1 MPFQNK
7 RRGWK
12 GRASLFSKLI
22 GDRAFYRH
30 VLVVS
35 LPIMIQNFITN
46 FVSLLDNIMVGRVGT
61 TAMTGVAISNQ
72 LIFVFNLCIFGCV
85 SASGIFTAQFF
96 GKGDQ
101 RGVADTM
108 RFKLYSCML
117 LGLIGIGVFALF
129 GEELILLYLQGEGS
143 PEDATASLAAGLDYL
158 HIMLL
163 GLVPFVLVQCYAS
176 TLRETGQT
184 FIPMLAGVIAVMLN
198 LLLNYI
204 LIFGKFG
211 APELGASGAAV
222 ATVISRYVEMLVV
235 LVWTHMHHAKNPF
248 AKMTYETAKVGGSL
262 VRSIMIKGMPL
273 MVNEL
278 FWSLGVAALSQ
289 CYSWRGLHVVA
300 AINIS
305 STITNLFNVIHIALG
320 SSVSIIVGQL
330 LGAGDMEEAVDQDRK
345 LIAFSTG
352 LCLIIGTMMFV
363 AAPLFPQIY
372 NTEQSVRD
380 LATAFIRIMAVYMP
394 FGAFLHASYFTLRS
408 GGKTIITFLFDS
420 VFICCVSLPAAYLF
434 AHYTAMPIVWL
445 FAAVQAID
453 FLKCVIGFI
462 LVKKRVWVQ
471 NIIENE

>member
-1 MPFQNK
+1 MLLK
-7 RRGWK
+7 
-12 GRASLFSKLI
+12 SLI
-22 GDRAFYRH
+22 GDRNFYRH
-30 VLVVS
+30 VLAVS

-85 SASGIFTAQFF
+85 SASGIFTAQFY
-96 GKGDQ
+96 GRGDQ

-108 RFKLYSCML
+108 RFKLYSGL
-117 LGLIGIGVFALF
+117 LLCAVGIGVFALF
-129 GEELILLYLQGEGS
+129 GEGLISLYLQGEGAV
-143 PEDATASLAAGLDYL
+143 EDAQASLAAGLGYL
-158 HIMLL
+158 HIMLW
-163 GLVPFVLVQCYAS
+163 GLAPFVLVQCYAG
-176 TLRETGQT
+176 TLRECGQT
-184 FIPMLAGVIAVMLN
+184 FVPMVAGITAVIVN
-198 LLLNYI
+198 LSLNYV

-211 APELGASGAAV
+211 APALGASGAAL
-222 ATVISRYVEMLVV
+222 ATVISRYVELLIVV
-235 LVWTHMHHAKNPF
+235 IWTHRHHDENPF
-248 AKMTYETAKVGGSL
+248 ARMTYQSAGVPRALVGK
-262 VRSIMIKGMPL
+262 IMIKGMPL

-289 CYSWRGLHVVA
+289 CYSWRGLSVVA

-305 STITNLFNVIHIALG
+305 STITNLFNVIHLALG

-330 LGAGDMEEAVDQDRK
+330 LGAGDMEEAVDRDTK

-352 LCLIIGTMMFV
+352 VCLIIGAVMFA
-363 AAPLFPQIY
+363 AAPLFPAIY

-420 VFICCVSLPAAYLF
+420 VFICCVSLPSAYIM
-434 AHYTAMPIVWL
+434 AHYTAVPIIPL
-445 FAAVQAID
+445 YAAVQAID
-453 FLKCVIGFI
+453 VIKCVIGFI

-471 NIIENE
+471 NIIENEK

>member
-1 MPFQNK
+1 MLLK
-7 RRGWK
+7 
-12 GRASLFSKLI
+12 SLI
-22 GDRAFYRH
+22 GDRNFYRH
-30 VLVVS
+30 VLAVS

-85 SASGIFTAQFF
+85 SASGIFTAQFY
-96 GKGDQ
+96 GRGDQ

-108 RFKLYSCML
+108 RFKLYSGL
-117 LGLIGIGVFALF
+117 LLCAVGIGVFAMF
-129 GEELILLYLQGEGS
+129 GEGLISLYLQGEGAV
-143 PEDATASLAAGLDYL
+143 EDAQASLAACLEYL
-158 HIMLL
+158 RIMLW
-163 GLVPFVLVQCYAS
+163 GLAPFVLVQCYAG
-176 TLRETGQT
+176 TLRECGQT
-184 FIPMLAGVIAVMLN
+184 FVPMVAGITAVIVN
-198 LLLNYI
+198 LSLNYV

-211 APELGASGAAV
+211 APALGASGAAL
-222 ATVISRYVEMLVV
+222 ATVISRYVELLIVV
-235 LVWTHMHHAKNPF
+235 IWTHRHHDENPF
-248 AKMTYETAKVGGSL
+248 ARMTYQSAGVPRALVGK
-262 VRSIMIKGMPL
+262 IMIKGMPL

-289 CYSWRGLHVVA
+289 CYSWRGLSVVA

-305 STITNLFNVIHIALG
+305 STITNLFNVIHLALG

-330 LGAGDMEEAVDQDRK
+330 LGAGDMEEAVDRDTK

-352 LCLIIGTMMFV
+352 VCLIIGAVMFA
-363 AAPLFPQIY
+363 AAPLFPAIY
-372 NTEQSVRD
+372 NTEQAVRD

-420 VFICCVSLPAAYLF
+420 VFICCVSLPSAYIM
-434 AHYTAMPIVWL
+434 AHYTAVPIIPL
-445 FAAVQAID
+445 YAAVQAID
-453 FLKCVIGFI
+453 VIKCVIGFI

-471 NIIENE
+471 NIIENEK

>member
-1 MPFQNK
+1 LL
-7 RRGWK
+7 
-12 GRASLFSKLI
+12 SSLI
-22 GDRAFYRH
+22 GDRKFYRH
-30 VLVVS
+30 VLAVS

-61 TAMTGVAISNQ
+61 TAMTGVAITNQ

-96 GKGDQ
+96 GRGDQ

-108 RFKLYSCML
+108 RFKLYSCLL
-117 LGLIGIGVFALF
+117 LGTVGIVIFALF
-129 GEELILLYLQGEGS
+129 GDTLISLYLQGEGT
-143 PEDATASLAAGLDYL
+143 PQDAAASLAAGIEYL
-158 HIMLL
+158 RIMLV
-163 GLVPFVLVQCYAS
+163 GLIPFVLVQCYAS

-184 FIPMLAGVIAVMLN
+184 FIPMLAGIIAVLVN
-198 LLLNYI
+198 LVFNYI

-211 APELGASGAAV
+211 APALGASGAAA
-222 ATVISRYVEMLVV
+222 ATVLSRYVEMLIV
-235 LVWTHMHHAKNPF
+235 LVWTHTHHAKNPF
-248 AKMTYETAKVGGSL
+248 AKMTYQTVRVPVLL
-262 VRSIMIKGMPL
+262 VRRIMIKGMPL

-300 AINIS
+300 ATNIS
-305 STITNLFNVIHIALG
+305 STITNLFNVIHLALG
-320 SSVSIIVGQL
+320 SSVSIIIGQL
-330 LGAGDMEEAVDQDRK
+330 LGAGDMEKAVDHDRK
-345 LIAFSTG
+345 LIAFSSG
-352 LCLIIGTMMFV
+352 LCLVIGTVMFL

-372 NTEQSVRD
+372 NTEQSVRE

-420 VFICCVSLPAAYLF
+420 VFICCVSLPTAYIL
-434 AHYTAMPIVWL
+434 AHFTAVPIVPL
-445 FAAVQAID
+445 YAAVQALDLI
-453 FLKCVIGFI
+453 KCIIGFI

-471 NIIENE
+471 NIIEET

>member
-1 MPFQNK
+1 MLLK
-7 RRGWK
+7 
-12 GRASLFSKLI
+12 SLI
-22 GDRAFYRH
+22 GDRNFYRH
-30 VLVVS
+30 VLAVS

-85 SASGIFTAQFF
+85 SASGIFTAQFY
-96 GKGDQ
+96 GRGDQ

-108 RFKLYSCML
+108 RFKLYSGL
-117 LGLIGIGVFALF
+117 LLCAVGIGVFALF
-129 GEELILLYLQGEGS
+129 GEGLISLYLQGEGAV
-143 PEDATASLAAGLDYL
+143 EDAQASLAAGLDYL
-158 HIMLL
+158 HIMLW
-163 GLVPFVLVQCYAS
+163 GLAPFVLVQCYAG
-176 TLRETGQT
+176 TLRECGQT
-184 FIPMLAGVIAVMLN
+184 FVPMVAGITAVIVN
-198 LLLNYI
+198 LSLNYV

-211 APELGASGAAV
+211 APALGASGAAL
-222 ATVISRYVEMLVV
+222 ATVISRYVELLIVV
-235 LVWTHMHHAKNPF
+235 IWTHTHHDENPF
-248 AKMTYETAKVGGSL
+248 ARMTYQSAGVPRALVGK
-262 VRSIMIKGMPL
+262 IMIKGMPL

-289 CYSWRGLHVVA
+289 CYSWRGLSVVA

-305 STITNLFNVIHIALG
+305 STITNLFNVIHLALG

-330 LGAGDMEEAVDQDRK
+330 LGAGDMEEAVDRDTK

-352 LCLIIGTMMFV
+352 VCLIIGAVMFA
-363 AAPLFPQIY
+363 AAPLFPAIY
-372 NTEQSVRD
+372 NTEQAVRD

-420 VFICCVSLPAAYLF
+420 VFICCVSLPSAYIM
-434 AHYTAMPIVWL
+434 AHYTAVPIIPL
-445 FAAVQAID
+445 YAAVQAID
-453 FLKCVIGFI
+453 IIKCVIGFI

-471 NIIENE
+471 NIIENEK

>member
-1 MPFQNK
+1 MLRQ
-7 RRGWK
+7 
-12 GRASLFSKLI
+12 LI
-22 GDRAFYRH
+22 GDKHFYRR
-30 VLVVS
+30 VLAVS

-117 LGLIGIGVFALF
+117 LGAVGIGVFALF
-129 GEELILLYLQGEGS
+129 GKELITLYLLGEGAL
-143 PEDATASLAAGLDYL
+143 EDAQASLAAGLEYL
-158 HIMLL
+158 EIMLL
-163 GLVPFVLVQCYAS
+163 GLLPFVMVQCYAS

-184 FIPMLAGVIAVMLN
+184 FVPMLAGVVAVMLN
-198 LLLNYI
+198 LVFNYI

-211 APELGASGAAV
+211 APALGASGAAV
-222 ATVISRYVEMLVV
+222 ATVISRYVEMLIV
-235 LVWTHMHHAKNPF
+235 LIWTHMHHDKNPF
-248 AKMTYETAKVGGSL
+248 AKMTYQTARVPMAL
-262 VRSIMIKGMPL
+262 VNRIMIKGMPL

-345 LIAFSTG
+345 LIAFSSG
-352 LCLIIGTMMFV
+352 LCLFIGTVMFIL
-363 AAPLFPQIY
+363 APLFPQIY

-420 VFICCVSLPAAYLF
+420 VFICCVSLPAAYIL
-434 AHYTAMPIVWL
+434 AHYTGVPIVWL

-453 FLKCVIGFI
+453 FLKCIIGFI
-462 LVKKRVWVQ
+462 LVKKRVWVH
-471 NIIENE
+471 NIIEDQG

>member
-1 MPFQNK
+1 MLLK
-7 RRGWK
+7 
-12 GRASLFSKLI
+12 SLI
-22 GDRAFYRH
+22 GDRNFYRH
-30 VLVVS
+30 VLAVS

-85 SASGIFTAQFF
+85 SASGIFTAQFY
-96 GKGDQ
+96 GRGDQ

-108 RFKLYSCML
+108 RFKLYSGL
-117 LGLIGIGVFALF
+117 LLCAVGIGVFAMF
-129 GEELILLYLQGEGS
+129 GEGLISLYLQGEGAV
-143 PEDATASLAAGLDYL
+143 EDAQASLAAGLDYL
-158 HIMLL
+158 HIMLW
-163 GLVPFVLVQCYAS
+163 GLAPFVLVQCYAG
-176 TLRETGQT
+176 TLRECGQT
-184 FIPMLAGVIAVMLN
+184 FVPMVAGITAVIVN
-198 LLLNYI
+198 LSLNYI

-211 APELGASGAAV
+211 APALGASGAAL
-222 ATVISRYVEMLVV
+222 ATVISRYVELLIVV
-235 LVWTHMHHAKNPF
+235 IWTHRHHDENPF
-248 AKMTYETAKVGGSL
+248 ARMTYQSAGVPRALVGK
-262 VRSIMIKGMPL
+262 IMIKGMPL

-289 CYSWRGLHVVA
+289 CYSWRGLSVVA

-305 STITNLFNVIHIALG
+305 STITNLFNVIHLALG

-330 LGAGDMEEAVDQDRK
+330 LGAGDMEEAVDRDTK

-352 LCLIIGTMMFV
+352 VCLIIGAVMFA
-363 AAPLFPQIY
+363 AAPLFPAIY
-372 NTEQSVRD
+372 NTEQAVRD

-420 VFICCVSLPAAYLF
+420 VFICCVSLPSAYIM
-434 AHYTAMPIVWL
+434 AHYTAVPIIPL
-445 FAAVQAID
+445 YAAVQAID
-453 FLKCVIGFI
+453 VIKCVIGFI

-471 NIIENE
+471 NIIENEK

>member
-1 MPFQNK
+1 MLLK
-7 RRGWK
+7 
-12 GRASLFSKLI
+12 SLI
-22 GDRAFYRH
+22 GDRNFYRH
-30 VLVVS
+30 VLAVS

-85 SASGIFTAQFF
+85 SASGIFTAQFY
-96 GKGDQ
+96 GRGDQ

-108 RFKLYSCML
+108 RFKLYSGL
-117 LGLIGIGVFALF
+117 LLCAVGIGVFAMF
-129 GEELILLYLQGEGS
+129 GEGLISLYLQGEGAV
-143 PEDATASLAAGLDYL
+143 EDAQASLAAGLDYL
-158 HIMLL
+158 HIMLW
-163 GLVPFVLVQCYAS
+163 GLAPFVLVQCYAG
-176 TLRETGQT
+176 TLRECGQT
-184 FIPMLAGVIAVMLN
+184 FVPMVAGITAVIVN
-198 LLLNYI
+198 LSLNYI

-211 APELGASGAAV
+211 VPALGASGAAL
-222 ATVISRYVEMLVV
+222 ATVISRYVELLIVV
-235 LVWTHMHHAKNPF
+235 IWTHRHHDENPF
-248 AKMTYETAKVGGSL
+248 ARMTYQSAGVPRALVGK
-262 VRSIMIKGMPL
+262 IMIKGMPL

-289 CYSWRGLHVVA
+289 CYSWRGLSVVA

-305 STITNLFNVIHIALG
+305 STITNLFNVIHLALG

-330 LGAGDMEEAVDQDRK
+330 LGAGDMEEAVDRDTK

-352 LCLIIGTMMFV
+352 VCLIIGAVMFA
-363 AAPLFPQIY
+363 AAPLFPAIY
-372 NTEQSVRD
+372 NTEQAVRD

-420 VFICCVSLPAAYLF
+420 VFICCVSLPSAYIM
-434 AHYTAMPIVWL
+434 AHYTAVPIIPL
-445 FAAVQAID
+445 YAAVQAID
-453 FLKCVIGFI
+453 VIKCVIGFI

-471 NIIENE
+471 NIIENEK

>member
-1 MPFQNK
+1 M
-7 RRGWK
+7 
-12 GRASLFSKLI
+12 LSKLI
-22 GDRAFYRH
+22 GDRRFYRR
-30 VLVVS
+30 VLAVS
-35 LPIMIQNFITN
+35 LPIMVQNFITN

-61 TAMTGVAISNQ
+61 TAMTGVAIANQ
-72 LIFVFNLCIFGCV
+72 LMFVFNLCIFGCV

-96 GKGDQ
+96 GRGDH

-108 RFKLYSCML
+108 RFKLYSGLL
-117 LGLIGIGVFALF
+117 LGVLGIGVFALF
-129 GEELILLYLQGEGS
+129 GEQLITLYLQGEGAV
-143 PEDATASLAAGLDYL
+143 EDAAASLADGLGYL
-158 HIMLL
+158 RIMLATL
-163 GLVPFVLVQCYAS
+163 LPFVLIQCYAS

-184 FIPMLAGVIAVMLN
+184 LVPMLAGVAAVLVN
-198 LLLNYI
+198 LLFNYI

-211 APELGASGAAV
+211 APALGASGAAA
-222 ATVISRYVEMLVV
+222 ATVLSRWVELLIVV
-235 LVWTHMHHAKNPF
+235 IWTHTHHAKNPF
-248 AKMTYETAKVGGSL
+248 ARMTYETLKVPRAL
-262 VRSIMIKGMPL
+262 VGKIMVKGMPL

-300 AINIS
+300 AHNIS
-305 STITNLFNVIHIALG
+305 STITNLFNVIHLALG

-330 LGAGDMEEAVDQDRK
+330 LGAGEMERAVDEDRR

-352 LCLIIGTMMFV
+352 LCLIIGSVMF
-363 AAPLFPQIY
+363 ALAPLFPAIY

-420 VFICCVSLPAAYLF
+420 VFICCVSLPTAYLF
-434 AHYTAMPIVWL
+434 AHYTAVPIVPL
-445 FAAVQAID
+445 YAAVQAVDLI
-453 FLKCVIGFI
+453 KCVIGFI

-471 NIIENE
+471 NIIEEKN

>member
-1 MPFQNK
+1 MLLK
-7 RRGWK
+7 
-12 GRASLFSKLI
+12 SLI
-22 GDRAFYRH
+22 GDRNFYRH
-30 VLVVS
+30 VLAVS

-85 SASGIFTAQFF
+85 SASGIFTAQFY
-96 GKGDQ
+96 GRGDQ

-108 RFKLYSCML
+108 RFKLYSGL
-117 LGLIGIGVFALF
+117 LLCAVGIGVFALF
-129 GEELILLYLQGEGS
+129 GEGLISLYLQGEGAV
-143 PEDATASLAAGLDYL
+143 EDAQASLAAGLDYL
-158 HIMLL
+158 HIMLW
-163 GLVPFVLVQCYAS
+163 GLAPFVLVQCYAG
-176 TLRETGQT
+176 TLRECGQT
-184 FIPMLAGVIAVMLN
+184 FVPMVAGITAVIVN
-198 LLLNYI
+198 LSLNYI

-211 APELGASGAAV
+211 APALGASGAAL
-222 ATVISRYVEMLVV
+222 ATVISRYVELLIVV
-235 LVWTHMHHAKNPF
+235 IWTHRHHDENPF
-248 AKMTYETAKVGGSL
+248 ARMTYQSAGVPRALVGK
-262 VRSIMIKGMPL
+262 IMIKGMPL

-289 CYSWRGLHVVA
+289 CYSWRGLSVVA

-305 STITNLFNVIHIALG
+305 STITNLFNVIHLALG

-330 LGAGDMEEAVDQDRK
+330 LGAGDMEEAVDRDTK

-352 LCLIIGTMMFV
+352 VCLIIGAVMFA
-363 AAPLFPQIY
+363 AAPLFPAIY
-372 NTEQSVRD
+372 NTEQAVRD

-420 VFICCVSLPAAYLF
+420 VFICCVSLPSAYIM
-434 AHYTAMPIVWL
+434 AHYTAVPIIPL
-445 FAAVQAID
+445 YAAVQAID
-453 FLKCVIGFI
+453 IIKCVIGFI

-471 NIIENE
+471 NIIENEK

>member
-1 MPFQNK
+1 MLLK
-7 RRGWK
+7 
-12 GRASLFSKLI
+12 SLI
-22 GDRAFYRH
+22 GDRNFYRH
-30 VLVVS
+30 VLAVS

-85 SASGIFTAQFF
+85 SASGIFTAQFY
-96 GKGDQ
+96 GRGDQ

-108 RFKLYSCML
+108 RFKLYSGL
-117 LGLIGIGVFALF
+117 LLCAVGIGVFALF
-129 GEELILLYLQGEGS
+129 GEGLISLYLQGEGAV
-143 PEDATASLAAGLDYL
+143 EDAQASLAAGLDYL
-158 HIMLL
+158 HIMLW
-163 GLVPFVLVQCYAS
+163 GLAPFVLVQCYAG
-176 TLRETGQT
+176 TLRECGQT
-184 FIPMLAGVIAVMLN
+184 FVPMVAGITAVIVN
-198 LLLNYI
+198 LSLNYV

-211 APELGASGAAV
+211 APALGASGAAL
-222 ATVISRYVEMLVV
+222 ATVISRYVELLIVV
-235 LVWTHMHHAKNPF
+235 IWTHRHYDENPF
-248 AKMTYETAKVGGSL
+248 ARMTYQSAGVPRALVGK
-262 VRSIMIKGMPL
+262 IMIKGMPL

-289 CYSWRGLHVVA
+289 CYSWRGLSVVA

-305 STITNLFNVIHIALG
+305 STITNLFNVIHLALG

-330 LGAGDMEEAVDQDRK
+330 LGAGDMEEAVDRDTK

-352 LCLIIGTMMFV
+352 VCLIIGAVMFA
-363 AAPLFPQIY
+363 AAPLFPAIY
-372 NTEQSVRD
+372 NTEQAVRD

-420 VFICCVSLPAAYLF
+420 VFICCVSLPSAYIM
-434 AHYTAMPIVWL
+434 AHYTAVPIIPL
-445 FAAVQAID
+445 YAAVQAID
-453 FLKCVIGFI
+453 VIKCVIGFI

-471 NIIENE
+471 NIIENEK

>member
-1 MPFQNK
+1 MLS
-7 RRGWK
+7 G
-12 GRASLFSKLI
+12 LL
-22 GDRAFYRH
+22 GDRNFYRR
-30 VLVVS
+30 VLAVS

-108 RFKLYSCML
+108 RFKLFSGL
-117 LGLIGIGVFALF
+117 LLCAIGIGVFALF
-129 GEELILLYLQGEGS
+129 GQELITLYLQGEGAV
-143 PEDATASLAAGLDYL
+143 EDAQASLAAGMDYL
-158 HIMLL
+158 KIMLL
-163 GLVPFVLVQCYAS
+163 GLAPFVLVQCYAS
-176 TLRETGQT
+176 TLRECGQT
-184 FIPMLAGVIAVMLN
+184 FIPMLAGIAAVVVN
-198 LLLNYI
+198 LVLNYV

-211 APELGASGAAV
+211 APVMGASGAAA
-222 ATVISRYVEMLVV
+222 ATVISRYVELLIV
-235 LVWTHMHHAKNPF
+235 LIWTHLHHAENPF
-248 AKMTYETAKVGGSL
+248 ARMTYQTIGVPRALVGK
-262 VRSIMIKGMPL
+262 IMIKGMPL

-289 CYSWRGLHVVA
+289 CYSWRGLAVVA

-305 STITNLFNVIHIALG
+305 STITNLFNVIHLALG
-320 SSVSIIVGQL
+320 SSVSIIIGQL

-345 LIAFSTG
+345 LIAFSSG
-352 LCLIIGTMMFV
+352 VCLIIGAVMFA
-363 AAPLFPQIY
+363 AAPFFPQIY

-408 GGKTIITFLFDS
+408 GGKTVITFLFDS
-420 VFICCVSLPAAYLF
+420 VFICCVSLPAAYIM
-434 AHYTAMPIVWL
+434 AHYTNVPIVPL
-445 FAAVQAID
+445 YAAVQAID
-453 FLKCVIGFI
+453 IIKCVIGFI

-471 NIIENE
+471 NIIENEK

>member
-1 MPFQNK
+1 MLKQ
-7 RRGWK
+7 
-12 GRASLFSKLI
+12 LI
-22 GDRAFYRH
+22 GSKQFYRR
-30 VLVVS
+30 VLAVS
-35 LPIMIQNFITN
+35 LPIMVQNFITN

-96 GKGDQ
+96 GRGDQ

-108 RFKLYSCML
+108 RFKLYSGL
-117 LGLIGIGVFALF
+117 LLCAVGIGIFSLF
-129 GEELILLYLQGEGS
+129 GDSLISLYLQGEGAL
-143 PEDATASLAAGLDYL
+143 EDAQASLAAGVDYL
-158 HIMLL
+158 RIMVL

-184 FIPMLAGVIAVMLN
+184 FIPMLAGIIAVLVN
-198 LLLNYI
+198 LAFNYI
-204 LIFGKFG
+204 LIFGKLG
-211 APELGASGAAV
+211 APALGASGAAV
-222 ATVISRYVEMLVV
+222 ATVLSRYVELLIV
-235 LVWTHMHHAKNPF
+235 LIWTHTHHAMNPF
-248 AKMTYETAKVGGSL
+248 AKMTYQTAKVPTVL
-262 VRSIMIKGMPL
+262 VRHIMIKGMPL

-305 STITNLFNVIHIALG
+305 STITNLFNVIHLALG

-330 LGAGDMEEAVDQDRK
+330 LGANDMEEAVDQDRK

-352 LCLIIGTMMFV
+352 ACFLIGAVMFL

-380 LATAFIRIMAVYMP
+380 LATAFIRVMAVYMP

-420 VFICCVSLPAAYLF
+420 VFICCVSLPAAYIM
-434 AHYTAMPIVWL
+434 AHYTAVPIL
-445 FAAVQAID
+445 PLYAAVQAID
-453 FLKCVIGFI
+453 LIKCVIGFI

-471 NIIENE
+471 NIIE

>member
-1 MPFQNK
+1 MLS
-7 RRGWK
+7 G
-12 GRASLFSKLI
+12 LL
-22 GDRAFYRH
+22 GDRNFYRR
-30 VLVVS
+30 VLAVS

-108 RFKLYSCML
+108 RFKLYSGL
-117 LGLIGIGVFALF
+117 LLCAIGIGVFALF
-129 GEELILLYLQGEGS
+129 GQELITLYLQGEGAV
-143 PEDATASLAAGLDYL
+143 EDAQASLTAGLDYL
-158 HIMLL
+158 KIMLL
-163 GLVPFVLVQCYAS
+163 GLAPFVLVQCYAG
-176 TLRETGQT
+176 TLRECGQT
-184 FIPMLAGVIAVMLN
+184 FVPMLAGIAAVVVN
-198 LLLNYI
+198 LVLNYV

-211 APELGASGAAV
+211 APVMGASGAAA
-222 ATVISRYVEMLVV
+222 ATVISRYVELLIV
-235 LVWTHMHHAKNPF
+235 LIWTHTHHAQNPF
-248 AKMTYETAKVGGSL
+248 ARMTYQTWNVPRVLVG
-262 VRSIMIKGMPL
+262 RIMIKGMPL

-289 CYSWRGLHVVA
+289 CYSWRGLAVVA
-300 AINIS
+300 AVNIS
-305 STITNLFNVIHIALG
+305 STITNLFNVIHLALG
-320 SSVSIIVGQL
+320 SSVSIIIGQL

-345 LIAFSTG
+345 LIAFSSG
-352 LCLIIGTMMFV
+352 VCLIIGAVMFA

-408 GGKTIITFLFDS
+408 GGKTVITFLFDS
-420 VFICCVSLPAAYLF
+420 VFICCVSLPAAYIM
-434 AHYTAMPIVWL
+434 AHYTATPIVPL
-445 FAAVQAID
+445 YAAVQAID
-453 FLKCVIGFI
+453 IIKCVIGFV

-471 NIIENE
+471 NIIENEK

>member
-1 MPFQNK
+1 MLLK
-7 RRGWK
+7 
-12 GRASLFSKLI
+12 SLI
-22 GDRAFYRH
+22 GDRNFYRH
-30 VLVVS
+30 VLAVS

-85 SASGIFTAQFF
+85 SASGIFTAQFY
-96 GKGDQ
+96 GRGDQ

-108 RFKLYSCML
+108 RFKLYSGL
-117 LGLIGIGVFALF
+117 LLCAVGIGVFAMF
-129 GEELILLYLQGEGS
+129 GEGLISLYLQGEGAV
-143 PEDATASLAAGLDYL
+143 EDAQASLAAGLDYL
-158 HIMLL
+158 HIMLW
-163 GLVPFVLVQCYAS
+163 GLAPFVLVQCYAG
-176 TLRETGQT
+176 TLRECGQT
-184 FIPMLAGVIAVMLN
+184 FVPMVAGITAVIVN
-198 LLLNYI
+198 LSLNYI

-211 APELGASGAAV
+211 VPALGASGAAL
-222 ATVISRYVEMLVV
+222 ATVISRYVELLIVV
-235 LVWTHMHHAKNPF
+235 IWTHTHHDENPF
-248 AKMTYETAKVGGSL
+248 ARMTYQSAGVPRALVGK
-262 VRSIMIKGMPL
+262 IMIKGMPL

-289 CYSWRGLHVVA
+289 CYSWRGLSVVA

-305 STITNLFNVIHIALG
+305 STITNLFNVIHLALG

-330 LGAGDMEEAVDQDRK
+330 LGAGDMEEAVDRDTK

-352 LCLIIGTMMFV
+352 VCLIIGAVMFA
-363 AAPLFPQIY
+363 AAPLFPAIY
-372 NTEQSVRD
+372 NTEQAVRD

-420 VFICCVSLPAAYLF
+420 VFICCVSLPSAYIM
-434 AHYTAMPIVWL
+434 AHYTAVPIIPL
-445 FAAVQAID
+445 YAAVQAID
-453 FLKCVIGFI
+453 IIKCVIGFI

-471 NIIENE
+471 NIIENEK

>member
-1 MPFQNK
+1 MLLK
-7 RRGWK
+7 
-12 GRASLFSKLI
+12 SLI
-22 GDRAFYRH
+22 GDRNFYRH
-30 VLVVS
+30 VLAVS

-85 SASGIFTAQFF
+85 SASGIFTAQFY
-96 GKGDQ
+96 GRGDQ

-108 RFKLYSCML
+108 RFKLYSGL
-117 LGLIGIGVFALF
+117 LLCAVGIGVFALF
-129 GEELILLYLQGEGS
+129 GEGLISLYLQGEGAV
-143 PEDATASLAAGLDYL
+143 EDAQASLAAGLEYL
-158 HIMLL
+158 RIMLW
-163 GLVPFVLVQCYAS
+163 GLAPFVLVQCYAS
-176 TLRETGQT
+176 TLRECGQT
-184 FIPMLAGVIAVMLN
+184 FVPMVAGITAVIVN
-198 LLLNYI
+198 LSLNYV

-211 APELGASGAAV
+211 APALGASGAAL
-222 ATVISRYVEMLVV
+222 ATVISRYVELLIVV
-235 LVWTHMHHAKNPF
+235 IWTHRHHDENPF
-248 AKMTYETAKVGGSL
+248 ARMTYQSAGVPRALVGK
-262 VRSIMIKGMPL
+262 IMIKGMPL

-289 CYSWRGLHVVA
+289 CYSWRGLSVVA

-305 STITNLFNVIHIALG
+305 STITNLFNVIHLALG

-330 LGAGDMEEAVDQDRK
+330 LGAGDMEEAVDRDTK

-352 LCLIIGTMMFV
+352 VCLIIGAVMFA
-363 AAPLFPQIY
+363 AAPLFPAIY
-372 NTEQSVRD
+372 NTEQAVRD

-420 VFICCVSLPAAYLF
+420 VFICCVSLPSAYIM
-434 AHYTAMPIVWL
+434 AHYTAVPIIPL
-445 FAAVQAID
+445 YAAVQAID
-453 FLKCVIGFI
+453 IIKCVIGFI

-471 NIIENE
+471 NIIENEK

>member
-1 MPFQNK
+1 ML
-7 RRGWK
+7 R
-12 GRASLFSKLI
+12 KLI
-22 GDRAFYRH
+22 GDRHFYRR
-30 VLVVS
+30 VLAVS

-96 GKGDQ
+96 GRGDQ

-117 LGLIGIGVFALF
+117 LCLAGIGIFTFF
-129 GEELILLYLQGEGS
+129 GDSLISLYLQGEGAL
-143 PEDATASLAAGLDYL
+143 EDAQASLAAGLDYL
-158 HIMLL
+158 RITLI
-163 GLVPFVLVQCYAS
+163 GLIPFVLVQCYAS

-184 FIPMLAGVIAVMLN
+184 FVPMLAGIVAVLVN
-198 LLLNYI
+198 LVFNYI

-211 APELGASGAAV
+211 APALGASGAAY
-222 ATVISRYVEMLVV
+222 ATVLSRYVELLIV
-235 LVWTHMHHAKNPF
+235 LIWTHCNHAKNPF
-248 AKMTYETAKVGGSL
+248 ARMTYQTVKVPLPL
-262 VRSIMIKGMPL
+262 VKRIMVKGMPL
-273 MVNEL
+273 MINEL

-289 CYSWRGLHVVA
+289 CYSSRGLHVVA

-305 STITNLFNVIHIALG
+305 STITNLFNVIHLALG
-320 SSVSIIVGQL
+320 SSVAIIIGQL
-330 LGAGDMEEAVDQDRK
+330 LGAGDMEEAVDWDRK

-352 LCLIIGTMMFV
+352 VCLFIGTLMFAV
-363 AAPLFPQIY
+363 APLFPQIY

-420 VFICCVSLPAAYLF
+420 VFICCVSLPAAYIM
-434 AHYTAMPIVWL
+434 AHFTAVPIVIL
-445 FAAVQAID
+445 YAAVQAID
-453 FLKCVIGFI
+453 FIKCIIGFI

-471 NIIENE
+471 NIIEEK

>member
-1 MPFQNK
+1 
-7 RRGWK
+7 
-12 GRASLFSKLI
+12 
-22 GDRAFYRH
+22 
-30 VLVVS
+30 
-35 LPIMIQNFITN
+35 MIQNFITN

-108 RFKLYSCML
+108 RFKLYSGL
-117 LGLIGIGVFALF
+117 LLCAIGIGVFALF
-129 GEELILLYLQGEGS
+129 GQELITLYLQGEGAV
-143 PEDATASLAAGLDYL
+143 EDAQASLTAGLDYL
-158 HIMLL
+158 KIMLL
-163 GLVPFVLVQCYAS
+163 GLAPFVLVQCYAG
-176 TLRETGQT
+176 TLRECGQT
-184 FIPMLAGVIAVMLN
+184 FVPMLAGIAAVVVN
-198 LLLNYI
+198 LVLNYV

-211 APELGASGAAV
+211 APVMGASGAAA
-222 ATVISRYVEMLVV
+222 ATVISRYVELLIV
-235 LVWTHMHHAKNPF
+235 LIWTHTHHAQNPF
-248 AKMTYETAKVGGSL
+248 ARMTYQTWNVPRVLVG
-262 VRSIMIKGMPL
+262 RIMIKGMPL

-289 CYSWRGLHVVA
+289 CYSWRGLAVVA

-305 STITNLFNVIHIALG
+305 STITNLFNVIHLALG
-320 SSVSIIVGQL
+320 SSVSIIIGQL

-345 LIAFSTG
+345 LIAFSSG
-352 LCLIIGTMMFV
+352 VCLIIGAVMFA

-408 GGKTIITFLFDS
+408 GGKTVITFLFDS
-420 VFICCVSLPAAYLF
+420 VFICCVSLPAAYIM
-434 AHYTAMPIVWL
+434 AHYTATPIVPL
-445 FAAVQAID
+445 YAAVQAID
-453 FLKCVIGFI
+453 IIKCVIGFV

-471 NIIENE
+471 NIIENEK

>member
-1 MPFQNK
+1 MLLK
-7 RRGWK
+7 
-12 GRASLFSKLI
+12 SLI
-22 GDRAFYRH
+22 GDRNFYRH
-30 VLVVS
+30 VLAVS

-85 SASGIFTAQFF
+85 SASGIFTAQFY
-96 GKGDQ
+96 GRGDQ

-108 RFKLYSCML
+108 RFKLYSGL
-117 LGLIGIGVFALF
+117 LLCAVGIGVFALF
-129 GEELILLYLQGEGS
+129 GEGLISLYLQGEGAV
-143 PEDATASLAAGLDYL
+143 EDAQASLAAGLDYL
-158 HIMLL
+158 HIMLW
-163 GLVPFVLVQCYAS
+163 GLAPFVLVQCYAG
-176 TLRETGQT
+176 TLRECGQT
-184 FIPMLAGVIAVMLN
+184 FVPMVAGITAVIVN
-198 LLLNYI
+198 LSLNYV

-211 APELGASGAAV
+211 APALGASGAAL
-222 ATVISRYVEMLVV
+222 ATVISRYVELLIVV
-235 LVWTHMHHAKNPF
+235 IWTHTHHDENPF
-248 AKMTYETAKVGGSL
+248 ARMTYQSAGVPRALVGK
-262 VRSIMIKGMPL
+262 IMIKGMPL

-289 CYSWRGLHVVA
+289 CYSWRGLSVVA

-305 STITNLFNVIHIALG
+305 STITNLFNVIHLALG

-330 LGAGDMEEAVDQDRK
+330 LGAGDMEEAVDRDTK

-352 LCLIIGTMMFV
+352 VCLIIGAVMFA
-363 AAPLFPQIY
+363 AAPLFPAIY
-372 NTEQSVRD
+372 NTEQAVRD

-420 VFICCVSLPAAYLF
+420 VFICCVSLPSAYIM
-434 AHYTAMPIVWL
+434 AHYTAVPIIPL
-445 FAAVQAID
+445 YAAVQAID
-453 FLKCVIGFI
+453 VIKCVIGFI

-471 NIIENE
+471 NIIENEK